1 MILRFLIVLAAI
13 LVCLAIAGSVHASN
27 FEGAAYTTDD
37 PGVSLGG
44 FRCTA
49 CTYDRVPPPEHRA

>member
-1 MILRFLIVLAAI
+1 MLAAI